1 MPPAQPSGQCN
12 PTGKPHGTVK
22 TVPYKPAGN
31 LHFPQ
36 LLLISRLFVGRGL
49 DPSLL
54 ICGYRLFPRR
64 GGVTPPYTAISPPAS
79 PSYRCA
85 RAARTPYLLF
95 IIYYLNCPAGA
106 ISSPMAHPSPTSRE
120 IATKKQPYVFRK
132 AVLWYTMWEE
142 TRTLLCIWAVSAF
155 LHPNGTCLVQ

>member
-1 MPPAQPSGQCN
+1 MPPAQPPGYYEL
-12 PTGKPHGTVK
+12 PGKPHGTVK
-22 TVPYKPAGN
+22 TVPYKPAVN

-36 LLLISRLFVGRGL
+36 LLLTSRLFVGRGR

-54 ICGYRLFPRR
+54 FCGYHQFPRR
-64 GGVTPPYTAISPPAS
+64 GGITPPYIVISSQLPLPAS
-79 PSYRCA
+79 LSYKIA
-85 RAARTPYLLF
+85 RAARTPC
-95 IIYYLNCPAGA
+95 YYLDCPAGA

-132 AVLWYTMWEE
+132 TVLWYTMWEE